1 MWTIYEHISPSGNIY
16 IGITSQDIKN
26 RWKYGTGYKENQ
38 IFYKAI
44 KKYGWDNI
52 IHRIIATNLGEMTA
66 KNMEKDLIAF
76 NKAKGISYNITDGG
90 DGALG
95 RKLSQET
102 KDKISLAH
110 LGKHLSKEHIEK
122 CTKHLTGRKWTKSQR
137 AKFKAAYQ
145 RKKEEG
151 YTFKGHT
158 CSEENKEKLRTAR
171 LGVLRPLEVIEKIKA
186 NNKQKKPVNQLT
198 SDGKFIRTFDS
209 INDAVRATG
218 ISKKSISRCCRNRQS
233 TAGKFK
239 WEFNYDNRGIF

>member
-26 RWKYGTGYKENQ
+26 RWKYGTGYKGNQ

-95 RKLSQET
+95 
-102 KDKISLAH
+102 
-110 LGKHLSKEHIEK
+110 SK
-122 CTKHLTGRKWTKSQR
+122 
-137 AKFKAAYQ
+137 
-145 RKKEEG
+145 
-151 YTFKGHT
+151 
-158 CSEENKEKLRTAR
+158 
-171 LGVLRPLEVIEKIKA
+171 
-186 NNKQKKPVNQLT
+186 
-198 SDGKFIRTFDS
+198 
-209 INDAVRATG
+209 
-218 ISKKSISRCCRNRQS
+218 
-233 TAGKFK
+233 
-239 WEFNYDNRGIF
+239 

>member
-26 RWKYGTGYKENQ
+26 RWKYGTGYKGNQ

-122 CTKHLTGRKWTKSQR
+122 CTKHLTGRKWTESQR
-137 AKFKAAYQ
+137 VKFKAAYQ

-186 NNKQKKPVNQLT
+186 NNKQKKSVNQLT

-218 ISKKSISRCCRNRQS
+218 ISKKSISRCCRNMQS
-233 TAGKFK
+233 IAGEFK
-239 WEFNYDNRGIF
+239 WEFNHDN